1 MKIALFGNEFSSSY
15 IKYINHLITKLESEN
30 VELIIHHKFH
40 EFLQDSIDFSE
51 ETKTFERITADENID
66 FLFSIGGDGTLLKA
80 VTYVRES
87 NIPIL

>member
-30 VELIIHHKFH
+30 VELIIHHKFY

-51 ETKTFERITADENID
+51 KIIKNRPIKNVISFNFEY
-66 FLFSIGGDGTLLKA
+66 L
-80 VTYVRES
+80 ES
-87 NIPIL
+87 SFDKVIKRKGVNDKIKI